1 VIAGELARV
10 ELIRGVIIG
19 STVVSNGDS
28 HWFLVCV
35 FEQVVFIFTCQIV
48 DDSQADELT
57 SQILESFYI
66 IPKEQKPGR
75 YNSQQST
82 LSNTRFAYSGSSN
95 DKN

>member
-1 VIAGELARV
+1 
-10 ELIRGVIIG
+10 
-19 STVVSNGDS
+19 VVSNGDS
-28 HWFLVCV
+28 NWFLVCV

-57 SQILESFYI
+57 SQMLESFYI

-95 DKN
+95 DKS